1 MRVLVL
7 LVALVFPMSALACDV
22 TALTGA
28 PITQSPGIS
37 ICRSGYEVLYRPEYK
52 TAYWSA
58 EHIRAEEVR
67 GNTERSNRFSSDP
80 NIPDHLE
87 AQLDD
92 YYRSGY
98 SRGHLAPAGNFR
110 NSQRESDESFYLT
123 NIVPQVQ
130 KCNNSGVWSQ
140 IEEIVRD
147 WAVHYGE
154 LYVVTGPIYWGDIR
168 TIGSGVRVPDALY
181 KVIWNPKL
189 NETLAFMV
197 PNQPLCKSKPRD
209 WTAYID
215 DVEALANIDFFPKIN
230 SISSNRLWN

>member
-1 MRVLVL
+1 MRVFIL
-7 LVALVFPMSALACDV
+7 LSALLLPSAVFACDV
-22 TALTGA
+22 TARTGA
-28 PITQSPGIS
+28 PITQTPGIS

-58 EHIRAEEVR
+58 EHIQAEEVR
-67 GNTERSNRFSSDP
+67 GKTERSDRFSSDP
-80 NIPDHLE
+80 TIPDHLE
-87 AQLDD
+87 AQLED

-110 NSQRESDESFYLT
+110 NNQRESDESFYLT

-154 LYVVTGPIYWGDIR
+154 LYVVTGPVYMSQPR
-168 TIGSGVRVPDALY
+168 TIGRGVRIPDSLY
-181 KVIWNPKL
+181 KVIWNPQL
-189 NETLAFMV
+189 NQTLGFMV
-197 PNQPLCKSKPRD
+197 PNTPVCKTKPRD
-209 WTAYID
+209 WALT
-215 DVEALANIDFFPKIN
+215 VEEVERYAGIKFFPEIN
-230 SISSNRLWN
+230 ALSTNRLWN